1 VRQRRSGGRAS
12 ATATGRTAAQESDI
26 GSCTAAR
33 HRQNLVLMAVAAG
46 SALLRSVATKMRGMT
61 ICPRASPLRHPLL
74 LGGRRPGPTSSRQP
88 FSSSSSA
95 PSGSTPPPIND
106 MVRALLLTILYY
118 ASVTVRHTLRDR
130 G

>member
-1 VRQRRSGGRAS
+1 VRRRAAASQWSQRRGHGTHR
-12 ATATGRTAAQESDI
+12 ESDI

-95 PSGSTPPPIND
+95 PRGSTPPPIND
-106 MVRALLLTILYY
+106 KVRALLLTILYY
-118 ASVTVRHTLRDR
+118 VSVTVRHTLRDR